1 MIFAVPPPPVHRPS
15 KLDAFAEQI
24 ETWVAKY
31 EDLTAVRLHEKLTV
45 HAIVGGVLVLAGTL
59 LVTVWEGRNSSA
71 TPPLAPPP
79 GSVLSEEAL

>member
-1 MIFAVPPPPVHRPS
+1 MVLFLIALKH
-15 KLDAFAEQI
+15 LDASQAALSNYLI
-24 ETWVAKY
+24 
-31 EDLTAVRLHEKLTV
+31 TAFGVVIAAVWLHEKLTV